1 MRSASRKPRVMT
13 STVGSPLRSS
23 SALVATVVPILTA
36 AIRSTGIGCS
46 AATPSRCRMPATA
59 ASRYCSG
66 FSDSSLCVTSAP
78 CGSRATMSVNV
89 PPRSI
94 QNSQVPDCGS
104 ALMQLS
110 EGAPLLVCFAT
121 RGRLDVPAS
130 GRCRRVGGMLTH
142 PYRRSAAPTIHHGET
157 MNRRTLFVRTAAAA
171 LALGLGLPA
180 VAQTKWDLPAGYPAG
195 NPHTQNLNQFATD
208 VATASGGKLNI
219 TVHAGGSLFK
229 APEIKR
235 AVQTGQAQAGEVLMS
250 LLENENPVFGADAV
264 PFVATGFDASWK
276 LWQAQ
281 RPIVEKIL
289 AAQGIKLLYA
299 VAWPPQ
305 GIYTKKQLNSVAD
318 MKALKWRAYNPA
330 TTRIAA
336 MVGAQPL
343 TIQAAELSQALATG
357 VVDSFMSSGATGVDS
372 KVWESLS
379 HFATA
384 DAWLPK
390 NMVIINQ

>member
-1 MRSASRKPRVMT
+1 MKRRLLLL
-13 STVGSPLRSS
+13 G
-23 SALVATVVPILTA
+23 
-36 AIRSTGIGCS
+36 S
-46 AATPSRCRMPATA
+46 AAAT
-59 ASRYCSG
+59 
-66 FSDSSLCVTSAP
+66 LW
-78 CGSRATMSVNV
+78 
-89 PPRSI
+89 
-94 QNSQVPDCGS
+94 
-104 ALMQLS
+104 
-110 EGAPLLVCFAT
+110 
-121 RGRLDVPAS
+121 
-130 GRCRRVGGMLTH
+130 
-142 PYRRSAAPTIHHGET
+142 
-157 MNRRTLFVRTAAAA
+157 
-171 LALGLGLPA
+171 LALPA
-180 VAQTKWDLPAGYPAG
+180 AAQTKWDLPAGYPAG
-195 NPHTQNLNQFATD
+195 NPHTQNLNQFAAD
-208 VATASGGKLNI
+208 VSKATGGKLAI
-219 TVHAGGSLFK
+219 TVHPGGALFN

-235 AVQTGQAQAGEVLMS
+235 AVQTGQAQIGEVLMS

-281 RPIVEKIL
+281 RPIVEKLL
-289 AAQGIKLLYA
+289 AAQGIKVLYA

-318 MKALKWRAYNPA
+318 MKGLKWRAYNPA

-357 VVDSFMSSGATGVDS
+357 VVESFMSSGATGVDS

-390 NMVIINQ
+390 NIVIVNQKEFDKLDKATQDAVLAAAKVAEERGWKRMREYTGESLAALKANKMVVYEPNPAFKAELGKLGDTMLTEWLAKAGPDGQLIITQFRK